1 MTELL
6 RFTQDFRRSIKMA
19 KEVDERLKKIIEDKK
34 SKTAQQKVSGSTS
47 FSKLGNQQKAFR
59 NKKGGGLF
67 DK

>member
-1 MTELL
+1 
-6 RFTQDFRRSIKMA
+6 MA